1 MLTNAGHVTL
11 ALLAAAPTAL
21 ACLGYE
27 GGVPVPTEN
36 VAISAPIYVK
46 AGEVYDG
53 GWRKFDRNPSTC
65 NGQGEGGMS
74 PRVQL
79 VVASQR
85 HGF

>member
-1 MLTNAGHVTL
+1 MLFSL

-27 GGVPVPTEN
+27 GGVPKATGNVPL
-36 VAISAPIYVK
+36 SAPIYVK

-53 GWRKFDRNPSTC
+53 GWRKFDRSPSTC

-74 PRVQL
+74 L
-79 VVASQR
+79 VSASYKFR
-85 HGF
+85 F

>member
-1 MLTNAGHVTL
+1 MLVKAGHITL

-27 GGVPVPTEN
+27 GGVPKPTKN

-65 NGQGEGGMS
+65 NGQSEGGMS
-74 PRVQL
+74 ACSTP
-79 VVASQR
+79 
-85 HGF
+85 